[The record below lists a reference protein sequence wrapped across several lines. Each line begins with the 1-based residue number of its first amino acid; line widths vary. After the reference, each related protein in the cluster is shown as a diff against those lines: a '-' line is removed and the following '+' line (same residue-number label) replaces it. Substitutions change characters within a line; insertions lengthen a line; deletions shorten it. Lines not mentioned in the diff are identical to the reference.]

1 MTIVIAKGSVPIVT
15 TVSTICTKNVL
26 TISTEHVVTMGV
38 KPALTNLTKH
48 FIPLNRLW

>member
-1 MTIVIAKGSVPIVT
+1 MAIVIAKGSGPIVT

-38 KPALTNLTKH
+38 KHVFSNLTKH
-48 FIPLNRLW
+48 FIPLNRHW